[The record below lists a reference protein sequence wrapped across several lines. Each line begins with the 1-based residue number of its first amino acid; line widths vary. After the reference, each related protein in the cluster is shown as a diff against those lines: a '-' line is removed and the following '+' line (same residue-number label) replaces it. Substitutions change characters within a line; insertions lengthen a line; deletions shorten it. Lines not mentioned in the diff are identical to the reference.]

1 MTNQI
6 SNSVDTAIAR
16 VQTAKQT
23 YQNALVAAD
32 ESKAGAL
39 NVLMSEV
46 YKAGKG
52 EFFVKTNLVWLIA
65 ALDSRGIKLPK
76 DAKQNRW
83 PKAINLATGSWVKD
97 ANGVDTKEWENGPVT
112 LLRYGRALRHM
123 DDAGVQPEDALQ
135 YIRTY
140 QGGLSGMIE
149 ADQAKHPAKSR
160 SPKGITKDD
169 IDSAKAI
176 EPMAVVTV
184 AKPSEVGN
192 SEFGQAYGFW
202 KGTEFCILGFVE
214 DSGAAAQKQA
224 VKLASGA
231 TSPTGRTA
239 QQQAADKAAELF
251 GIAA

>member
-23 YQNALVAAD
+23 YQNALAAAD

-52 EFFVKTNLVWLIA
+52 DFFVRVNLVWLTA
-65 ALDSRGIKLPK
+65 ALESRGIPLPK

-83 PKAINLATGSWVKD
+83 PKAINLATGSWKLD
-97 ANGVDTKEWENGPVT
+97 ANGVQTKEWEDGPAT

-123 DDAGVQPEDALQ
+123 DEAGVQPEDALQ

-140 QGGLSGMIE
+140 PGGLSGMIE
-149 ADQAKHPAKSR
+149 ADQAKHPAKAR
-160 SPKGITKDD
+160 KPKGITQEAINK
-169 IDSAKAI
+169 AKGV

-184 AKPSEVGN
+184 AKPAEVGDT
-192 SEFGQAYGFW
+192 EFGQAYGFW
-202 KGTEFCILGFVE
+202 KGTEFCILGFVK
-214 DSGAAAQKQA
+214 DSGVAAQKRA
-224 VKLASGA
+224 VELAAGA
-231 TSPTGRTA
+231 TSATGRTA
-239 QQQAADKAAELF
+239 QQQAADKVAELF